1 MKALNRILNKII
13 YIIIIVFVIG
23 IIYDTYKNDL
33 FDDID
38 KSAEN
43 AIVDN
48 SITDNDISNSIIIE
62 DGKLNIIYFDVGQA
76 DSTLIVCDGNTVL
89 IDAGNTYDG
98 SKIVKGIKDLGIKK
112 IDYVIGTHV
121 HEDHLGGMSYVIDN
135 FDIGNYYMPYCS
147 SNENSFYSRLLLSLS
162 NKNLPINKIEI
173 GEKIA
178 LGNGILE
185 VMGVRNDEPENLNET
200 SITLELSYGKLKY
213 LFMADA
219 EIVNEEERTWNDV
232 DVLKVGHHGSISS
245 TSNEFLS
252 QVLPEVSIISVGKD
266 NDYNLPEE
274 DVLKRLYEMG
284 SQIYRTDQD
293 GTIEI
298 ISDGE
303 QNEILKIDI
312 SFDG

>member
-1 MKALNRILNKII
+1 
-13 YIIIIVFVIG
+13 
-23 IIYDTYKNDL
+23 
-33 FDDID
+33 
-38 KSAEN
+38 
-43 AIVDN
+43 
-48 SITDNDISNSIIIE
+48 
-62 DGKLNIIYFDVGQA
+62 
-76 DSTLIVCDGNTVL
+76 
-89 IDAGNTYDG
+89 
-98 SKIVKGIKDLGIKK
+98 
-112 IDYVIGTHV
+112 
-121 HEDHLGGMSYVIDN
+121 
-135 FDIGNYYMPYCS
+135 
-147 SNENSFYSRLLLSLS
+147 
-162 NKNLPINKIEI
+162 
-173 GEKIA
+173 
-178 LGNGILE
+178 
-185 VMGVRNDEPENLNET
+185 MGVRNDEPENLNET
-200 SITLELSYGKLKY
+200 SITLELTYGKLKY

-219 EIVNEEERTWNDV
+219 EIVNEEQHTWNDV